1 MGYVLLTSAAL
12 VIVACGAAQANP
24 TVSSWK
30 KPANTYEQF
39 VSDSIVCAKHGYFRN
54 VANDEPAKAFVRGWR
69 TADDNLNRPSN
80 GMADTVESYSDTIR
94 RTQPARRMEQVQAL
108 HVGDVEQ
115 CLTKKGYSK
124 FYLSKNQAKRLSK
137 LQRGSEAR
145 RQYLYKLSIE

>member
-1 MGYVLLTSAAL
+1 MGYVLPTSAVL
-12 VIVACGAAQANP
+12 VIVACGTACANP

-30 KPANTYEQF
+30 KPANTYEKF
-39 VSDSIVCAKHGYFRN
+39 VSDSIMCAKHGYFRD

-94 RTQPARRMEQVQAL
+94 RTQPARRMAQVQAL
-108 HVGDVEQ
+108 HVSDVEQ
-115 CLTKKGYSK
+115 CLTEQGYVK
-124 FYLSKNQAKRLSK
+124 FALSKDQAQRLGK